1 MFRRCGIL
9 QGVCPVTLSR
19 AEVIT
24 ELVTAIIAG
33 DVEGSTD
40 IPAVVEE
47 CYKAFTIRG
56 RPYYERTTP
65 NIIDSVRR
73 NTK

>member
-1 MFRRCGIL
+1 MTPI
-9 QGVCPVTLSR
+9 SR
-19 AEVIT
+19 NDVIT

-33 DVEGSTD
+33 GVEGSTD
-40 IPAVVEE
+40 IPTVISE
-47 CYKAFTIRG
+47 CYKTVCIGG
-56 RPYYERTTP
+56 RRYYERTTP

>member
-1 MFRRCGIL
+1 MS
-9 QGVCPVTLSR
+9 LSR
-19 AEVIT
+19 DEVIT

-33 DVEGSTD
+33 DVSGSTD
-40 IPAVVEE
+40 IPAVVSE
-47 CYKAFTIRG
+47 CYKTVSVGG
-56 RPYYERTTP
+56 RRYYEREDI

>member
-1 MFRRCGIL
+1 MTPLTRN
-9 QGVCPVTLSR
+9 
-19 AEVIT
+19 AVIT

-33 DVEGSTD
+33 EVTGSTD
-40 IPAVVEE
+40 ISAVISE
-47 CYKAFTIRG
+47 CYKPVSVAG
-56 RPYYERTTP
+56 RKYYERADI

>member
-1 MFRRCGIL
+1 MTPLTRND
-9 QGVCPVTLSR
+9 
-19 AEVIT
+19 VIT

-33 DVEGSTD
+33 DVAGSTD
-40 IPAVVEE
+40 ISAVISE
-47 CYKAFTIRG
+47 CYKPISVGG
-56 RPYYERTTP
+56 RKYYERADI

>member
-1 MFRRCGIL
+1 MLRRSRVL
-9 QGVCPVTLSR
+9 QGVRAVSLSR
-19 AEVIT
+19 DDVIT
-24 ELVTAIIAG
+24 EVVTAIIAG

-40 IPAVVEE
+40 IPAVLKE
-47 CYKAFTIRG
+47 CYKHFTIRG
-56 RPYYERTTP
+56 SRYYERITP

>member
-1 MFRRCGIL
+1 MS
-9 QGVCPVTLSR
+9 LSR
-19 AEVIT
+19 DEVIT
-24 ELVTAIIAG
+24 EVVTAIIAG

-40 IPAVVEE
+40 IPAVLKE
-47 CYKAFTIRG
+47 CYNPISIRG
-56 RPYYERTTP
+56 RKYYERTTP

>member
-1 MFRRCGIL
+1 M
-9 QGVCPVTLSR
+9 TSLSR
-19 AEVIT
+19 DEVIT

-40 IPAVVEE
+40 IPAVVSE
-47 CYKAFTIRG
+47 CYNTFSIGG
-56 RPYYERTTP
+56 RKYYERTTP

>member
-1 MFRRCGIL
+1 MFRRRGLL
-9 QGVCPVTLSR
+9 QGVRPVSLSR
-19 AEVIT
+19 DEVIT

-40 IPAVVEE
+40 IPAVLEE
-47 CYKAFTIRG
+47 CYNAFSIRG
-56 RPYYERTTP
+56 RRYYERTTP

>member
-1 MFRRCGIL
+1 MLRSRCVL
-9 QGVCPVTLSR
+9 QGVRPVSLSQN
-19 AEVIT
+19 EVIA

-33 DVEGSTD
+33 GVEGSTD
-40 IPAVVEE
+40 IPAVLAE
-47 CYKAFTIRG
+47 CYKPLTIRG
-56 RPYYERTTP
+56 RRYYERVTP

>member
-1 MFRRCGIL
+1 MLRCSRVL
-9 QGVCPVTLSR
+9 QGVRPVSLSR
-19 AEVIT
+19 DEVIT

-33 DVEGSTD
+33 NVEGSTN
-40 IPAVVEE
+40 IPAVLKE
-47 CYKAFTIRG
+47 CYNTFTIRG
-56 RPYYERTTP
+56 RRYYERTTP

>member
-1 MFRRCGIL
+1 MSLTRD
-9 QGVCPVTLSR
+9 
-19 AEVIT
+19 EVIT

-33 DVEGSTD
+33 NVEGSTD
-40 IPAVVEE
+40 IPAVLEE
-47 CYKAFTIRG
+47 CYTAFSVRG
-56 RPYYERTTP
+56 RRYYERTTP

>member
-1 MFRRCGIL
+1 MT
-9 QGVCPVTLSR
+9 PLSR
-19 AEVIT
+19 NEVIT
-24 ELVTAIIAG
+24 ELVTAIIVG

-40 IPAVVEE
+40 IPAVVSE
-47 CYKAFTIRG
+47 CYKDVSVGG
-56 RPYYERTTP
+56 RRYYERMDN

>member
-1 MFRRCGIL
+1 MTWLTRND
-9 QGVCPVTLSR
+9 
-19 AEVIT
+19 VIT

-33 DVEGSTD
+33 EVAGSTD
-40 IPAVVEE
+40 ISTVVSE
-47 CYKAFTIRG
+47 CYKPISVAG
-56 RPYYERTTP
+56 RKYYERADI

>member
-1 MFRRCGIL
+1 MS
-9 QGVCPVTLSR
+9 LSR
-19 AEVIT
+19 EEVIT

-40 IPAVVEE
+40 IPAVLEE
-47 CYKAFTIRG
+47 CYNAFSIRG
-56 RPYYERTTP
+56 RRYYERTTP

>member
-1 MFRRCGIL
+1 M
-9 QGVCPVTLSR
+9 TLSR
-19 AEVIT
+19 NEVIT
-24 ELVTAIIAG
+24 EIVTAIIAG

-40 IPAVVEE
+40 IPAVLEE
-47 CYKAFTIRG
+47 CYNTFSIRG
-56 RPYYERTTP
+56 RKYYERTTP

>member
-1 MFRRCGIL
+1 MS
-9 QGVCPVTLSR
+9 LSR
-19 AEVIT
+19 DEVIT
-24 ELVTAIIAG
+24 EIVTAIIAG

-40 IPAVVEE
+40 IPAVLKD
-47 CYKAFTIRG
+47 CYNVFSIRG
-56 RPYYERTTP
+56 RKYYERTTP

>member
-1 MFRRCGIL
+1 MS
-9 QGVCPVTLSR
+9 LSR
-19 AEVIT
+19 DEVIT
-24 ELVTAIIAG
+24 EIVTAIIAG

-40 IPAVVEE
+40 MPAVLEE
-47 CYKAFTIRG
+47 CYNAFSIRG
-56 RPYYERTTP
+56 RKYYERTTP

>member
-1 MFRRCGIL
+1 MS
-9 QGVCPVTLSR
+9 LSR
-19 AEVIT
+19 DEVIT
-24 ELVTAIIAG
+24 EIVTAIIAG

-40 IPAVVEE
+40 IPAVLEE
-47 CYKAFTIRG
+47 CYNVFSIRG
-56 RPYYERTTP
+56 RKYYERTTP

>member
-1 MFRRCGIL
+1 M
-9 QGVCPVTLSR
+9 TSLSR
-19 AEVIT
+19 DEVIT

-33 DVEGSTD
+33 GVEGSTD
-40 IPAVVEE
+40 IPTVVSE
-47 CYKAFTIRG
+47 CYKPVSVGG
-56 RPYYERTTP
+56 RMYYERMDI